1 MQYIRLFVTTLMLTL
16 AIGLAADD
24 VQNLKKQQKQ
34 LQQEMEDTNKM
45 LQQTKRNETATLNKL
60 ELLNRNIKTQQRL
73 LSSLDNEI
81 QALNREMNKLSGRR
95 DELQDEL
102 EKRKSEYAELVRE
115 SHYNRMQQSPL
126 LFLLSSDSF
135 YRMLRR
141 MRYLQEFASFRRRE
155 VERIEQLQHEIDEQ
169 NQMLD
174 HNRSEKE
181 STLKKQKR
189 EQENLNRDKKKQDA
203 MLAELKKKDKDLT
216 AQLKKQQKKA
226 ADLNKKIEQLVAAE
240 ANRQNKDKLTREEE
254 LVAGGFKANRGKLP
268 WPIEKG
274 FISGHFG
281 KHQHPVYEH
290 VTIDNKG
297 IYLQTTQ
304 GARARAVYDGTVTST
319 FLMNGTYAVIIQHGN
334 YRSVYA
340 GLQSLQ
346 VKQGDNVKAKQNIG
360 IIYSDSEQDNK
371 TELYFQIYEDKEIK
385 NPELWLTK

>member
-1 MQYIRLFVTTLMLTL
+1 MLTL

-95 DELQDEL
+95 DELQAEL

-216 AQLKKQQKKA
+216 AQLKKQQKKV